1 MLPLLP
7 IKMIVLLSFQISIF
21 YIVLLSIVSGAN
33 YLSTPSFKDKI
44 LKLFLLSDVV
54 IKFS

>member
-1 MLPLLP
+1 
-7 IKMIVLLSFQISIF
+7 MIVLLSFQISIF